1 MGITRNNT
9 ETPNILSKEAETEIN
24 EKDMS
29 ANYLTPKN
37 DERVGAL
44 LEGQIEEAE
53 SKFSI
58 D

>member
-1 MGITRNNT
+1 
-9 ETPNILSKEAETEIN
+9 
-24 EKDMS
+24 MS

-44 LEGQIEEAE
+44 LEEQIEEAE